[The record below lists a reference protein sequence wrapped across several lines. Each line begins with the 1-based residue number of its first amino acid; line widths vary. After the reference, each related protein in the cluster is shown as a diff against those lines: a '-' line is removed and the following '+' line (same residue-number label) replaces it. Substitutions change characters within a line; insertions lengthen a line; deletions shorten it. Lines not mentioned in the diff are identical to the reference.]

1 MTKTLSEPGS
11 ADAARQR
18 AGEGDGPRKERRF
31 TGSLAANFA
40 LFVIL
45 LSVAP
50 LCVQGVMS
58 YNVASSTI
66 RDLTARN
73 LRAALASEAD
83 FLTLQVNE
91 VERLVTA
98 IAGIAD
104 IRTMLAALPPAR
116 EGAPR
121 PALVQETLRDAL
133 SGYLALRGIVSIDA
147 IDTQGNYFHV
157 GAPSKNGEPSRAE
170 RDRML
175 QAIRDGDPG
184 ISWLG
189 GDAVPDGDSSLVTF
203 GIAVHATGQAG
214 GAPGK
219 ALPSAGGDMI
229 GALVV
234 HLSADELFQHLRT
247 ANSRNPGTLLVVAS
261 DGVVLFAADGTKVGQ
276 PAPAAVIDAI
286 SGDEPA
292 VEAHIDGQRAIVAYA
307 EAANIG
313 WFVVNV
319 TPLASVEAPA
329 RAIGILTFLILC
341 GSLIII
347 VVAGILGSN
356 RIVRPI
362 RALIDRF
369 KMLEHPTAD
378 LKPLPVVGTGETAE
392 LTHWFNVFL
401 ASEAERRN
409 AAVAL
414 RESEER
420 YALAVRGA
428 NDALW
433 DWDLRSDRIYY
444 SPRWKALLGLE
455 ETAVLDD
462 RPDTWTNSIHP
473 DDRENVLARIAAH
486 LESKAPQLMVE
497 HRLRQADGSYI
508 WVLARGIA
516 LRDDEGMPYRMAGSH
531 TDITSRKR
539 AEEQLRHDAMHD
551 TLTGLPNRRAM
562 FRMLSLMMRASTRHG
577 KQTGLLIIDIDRFKD
592 VNDSLGHKAGDAVL
606 VAVAARLR
614 REVREIDI
622 VARLGGDEFAI
633 IFPNIDSIASMP
645 MIADRIV
652 AAMRKPVD
660 EGSERYSI
668 TVTAGAT
675 ASESESAPE
684 LLLREADLALF
695 EAKRSGR
702 NRFSI
707 YNERMEVESRR
718 RLAVENALR
727 SEPAIDAIRIL
738 LQAQV
743 NPVTWRTTRFE
754 VLSRWQ
760 SADGTVISPVQFVE
774 AAEHLGLMHDMTR
787 AIIRRA
793 IEAIEYFDRRGHDEI
808 SLAINL
814 SPSDLEHV
822 DFSSE
827 VLWQL
832 AGRNISPK
840 RLQFEIIESTLL
852 RTSNAVVSNIR
863 HLVEAGCTFAI
874 DDFGTGFSALSYLS
888 RFPIDTIKIDKS
900 FVVDTGLG
908 QEPDSLIRAIIG
920 VGHSLSMRVVAEG
933 VETPLQAQFL
943 AAEGCTLLQGYL
955 FSMPVPVEEAVEL
968 LKPGI
973 FEERAKAGNV

>member
-1 MTKTLSEPGS
+1 MKKTLSELGS

-18 AGEGDGPRKERRF
+18 AGGGDGPRQERRF
-31 TGSLAANFA
+31 AGSLAANFA

-58 YNVASSTI
+58 YHVASSTI

-73 LRAALASEAD
+73 LRATLASEAD

-104 IRTMLAALPPAR
+104 VRTMLAALPPAE

-121 PALVQETLRDAL
+121 PALVQETIRDAL
-133 SGYLALRGIVSIDA
+133 SGYLALRGIVAIDV
-147 IDTQGNYFHV
+147 IDTQGNYFRV
-157 GAPSKNGEPSRAE
+157 GAPPKNGAPGRAE

-175 QAIRDGDPG
+175 LAIRDGDPS
-184 ISWLG
+184 IRWLG
-189 GDAVPDGDSSLVTF
+189 ADTVPGGDPSVVTF
-203 GIAVHATGQAG
+203 GIAVHAIGPSG
-214 GAPGK
+214 SPDK
-219 ALPSAGGDMI
+219 SLPSAGGDMI
-229 GALVV
+229 GALIV

-247 ANSRNPGTLLVVAS
+247 ANSRNPGTLLVVAR
-261 DGVVLFAADGTKVGQ
+261 DGVVLFAADGTRIGQ
-276 PAPAAVIDAI
+276 PAPQAVIDAI

-292 VEAHIDGQRAIVAYA
+292 TEAFIDGQRAIVAYA

-329 RAIGILTFLILC
+329 RAIGILTVLILG
-341 GSLIII
+341 GSLVI
-347 VVAGILGSN
+347 VIVAGILGSN

-369 KMLEHPTAD
+369 KTLEHPTAD

-401 ASEAERRN
+401 ASEAERRH
-409 AAVAL
+409 AAMAL
-414 RESEER
+414 KESEER

-455 ETAVLDD
+455 EDVVLND
-462 RPDTWTNSIHP
+462 RPDTWTDSIHP

-486 LESKAPQLMVE
+486 LENKAPQLMVE

-508 WVLARGIA
+508 WVLARGVA

-562 FRMLSLMMRASTRHG
+562 FRMLSLMMRESNRHG

-606 VAVAARLR
+606 VAVASRLR
-614 REVREIDI
+614 REVREIDV

-652 AAMRKPVD
+652 GAMRKPVD

-754 VLSRWQ
+754 VLSRWR

-787 AIIRRA
+787 AIIRRS

-832 AGRNISPK
+832 AGRSISPK

-955 FSMPVPVEEAVEL
+955 FSMPVPVEEAVDL

-973 FEERAKAGNV
+973 FEQRAKAGNG